1 MVGVVPVPCEDFL
14 VVRYACVLVNGAQ
27 SCLWDSAISSSEFW
41 GIYGF
46 GMALASLYANVQS
59 CAPVFLRDWC
69 GISGTEAYWLLGGAW
84 S

>member
-46 GMALASLYANVQS
+46 GMALGSLSINVQS
-59 CAPVFLRDWC
+59 YVP
-69 GISGTEAYWLLGGAW
+69 ILLKI
-84 S
+84 